1 MKVTIDIPDKYLFR
15 WKDLKDKTGYFDME
29 SFIIAAIGIGVQT
42 IDQAVSYIGPKDA
55 NIVQFDDSY
64 YWKKTVDK

>member
-1 MKVTIDIPDKYLFR
+1 
-15 WKDLKDKTGYFDME
+15 ME